1 MYITGRI
8 KGTVVII
15 IVFIILFI
23 HYQELIITAGG
34 ENIAP
39 VPIEDRIKK
48 NAPFISNVVLVG
60 DKKKYITCLVTL
72 KVITMYFH
80 TSILSCLMHSYF
92 ALLYSCSHVSY
103 PIYPRLIWILILLL
117 LLINY

>member
-15 IVFIILFI
+15 IIII
-23 HYQELIITAGG
+23 HFYYQEIIITAGG

-39 VPIEDRIKK
+39 VPIEDSIKK

-60 DKKKYITCLVTL
+60 DKRKYITCLVTL

-80 TSILSCLMHSYF
+80 TFMSHALILCTSILVF
-92 ALLYSCSHVSY
+92 
-103 PIYPRLIWILILLL
+103 PNLIP
-117 LLINY
+117 YTPG